1 MHRFVNSR
9 NYKVGLISKPYVIR
23 IFDDSYAIE
32 LLKDF
37 SSIPEERS
45 ATVTEVLDAIEVERK
60 DIEKKIAELRTRD
73 NKLHTLFCI
82 VNGSPVN
89 LPD

>member
-9 NYKVGLISKPYVIR
+9 NYRVGPISKPYVIR

-32 LLKDF
+32 LLKEFATKPD
-37 SSIPEERS
+37 ERS
-45 ATVTEVLDAIEVERK
+45 ATVTEVLDAIEAERK
-60 DIEKKIAELRTRD
+60 EIEKNIAELRTRD
-73 NKLHTLFCI
+73 NKLHSLFCI
-82 VNGSPVN
+82 VNGSPVK